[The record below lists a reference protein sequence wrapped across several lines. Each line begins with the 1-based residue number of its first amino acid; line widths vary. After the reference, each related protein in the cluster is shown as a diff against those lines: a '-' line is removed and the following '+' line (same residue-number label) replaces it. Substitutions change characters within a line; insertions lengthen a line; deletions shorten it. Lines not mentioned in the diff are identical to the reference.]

1 MQAKDIM
8 EPISITLNASS
19 TMRDALL
26 AYRSTR
32 LTGIPVVDDD
42 GKLIGLFTRHNLY
55 DCLLQGIGLDTAI
68 EKYYLREI
76 TFFQED
82 KDFNQPAELIKW
94 LRNSRIGQTP
104 VIDQDGRPSGTI
116 TQAYAVIHLLDR
128 IEFLYEELS
137 NVFQQAPCGLVST
150 DENGIVNLVS
160 VYLNRV
166 LPEVRV
172 GEQIQDL
179 LPYLPFDEII
189 NGVWTGPQKVKYA
202 KATLIVNGLPIIHNG
217 KTKGAILILQDAAEI
232 EAAKHYIKYE
242 DNTRGAA
249 LVNQLKRDDELF
261 KLNGTKYTME
271 CMIGNSAGI
280 QAIKKQALQAAASSS
295 TVLIYGESGTGKEL
309 LAQAIHNASGRFK
322 RPFVKVNCVAIPTEL
337 AEAELF
343 GYEGGAFTGAL
354 RHGKPGKFEL
364 ADGGTIFLD
373 EIGDMPL
380 PVQSKLLRA
389 IQEKEIERVGG
400 VRTKKVD
407 VRILAATNRNLY
419 QLQKEGRFREDL
431 YYRLKVLT
439 ITIPPLREHRED
451 MALLLDYFL
460 RKCQKES
467 GKGIKGVTEE
477 VNNFFHTYQ
486 WPGNIREMENLIE
499 RAVIYCHQDLIQM
512 DDLGIDSWGQNQHY
526 NYSQSAGL
534 ALAEAAKEAEK
545 ETISKALKITGGNK
559 SKAAKL
565 LGISR
570 TTLYEKLR
578 SAK

>member
-1 MQAKDIM
+1 MKAKDIM
-8 EPISITLNASS
+8 EPISIALNPNS

-32 LTGIPVVDDD
+32 LTGIPVINED
-42 GKLIGLFTRHNLY
+42 GILIGMFTRHNLY
-55 DCLLQGIGLDTAI
+55 DCLLQGTSLDTSI
-68 EKYYLREI
+68 EKYYLRDI
-76 TFFQED
+76 TFFRED
-82 KDFNQPAELIKW
+82 KAFNNLTELIRW

-104 VIDQDGRPSGTI
+104 VIDLDGRPSGTI
-116 TQAYAVIHLLDR
+116 TQAYAVMHLLDH

-137 NVFQQAPCGLVST
+137 NIFQQAPCGLVST

-166 LPEVRV
+166 LPDVRV

-189 NGVWTGPQKVKYA
+189 NGVWTGPHKVKYSA
-202 KATLIVNGLPIIHNG
+202 TTLIVNGLPVIHDG

-242 DNTRGAA
+242 ENTQRVS
-249 LVNQLKRDDELF
+249 LVNQLKRDNELF
-261 KLNGTKYTME
+261 KLNGTKYTIE
-271 CMIGNSAGI
+271 CMIGKSAGM
-280 QAIKKQALQAAASSS
+280 QEIKKQAMQAAANSS

-309 LAQAIHNASGRFK
+309 LAQAIHNASDRFK

-380 PVQSKLLRA
+380 PVQSKLLRV

-400 VRTKKVD
+400 VRTKKID
-407 VRILAATNRNLY
+407 VRILAATNKNLY

-439 ITIPPLREHRED
+439 ITIPPLREHTGD
-451 MALLLDYFL
+451 IPFLLDYFL
-460 RKCQKES
+460 NRCRKES
-467 GKGIKGVTEE
+467 GKRIKGVTEE
-477 VNNFFHTYQ
+477 VKKFFNTYQ
-486 WPGNIREMENLIE
+486 WPGNIRELENLIE
-499 RAVIYCHQDLIQM
+499 RAVIYCHRDLIQI
-512 DDLGIDSWGQNQHY
+512 DDLGIDSWGQGE
-526 NYSQSAGL
+526 NYTQGSGL
-534 ALAEAAKEAEK
+534 ALSEAAKEAEK

-570 TTLYEKLR
+570 ATLYEKLR
-578 SAK
+578 NIR

>member
-8 EPISITLNASS
+8 EPISIALNPGS

-32 LTGIPVVDDD
+32 LTGIPVINED
-42 GKLIGLFTRHNLY
+42 GILIGMFTRHNMY
-55 DCLLQGIGLDTAI
+55 DCLLQGVSLDTSI
-68 EKYYLREI
+68 EKYYLRDI
-76 TFFQED
+76 TFFRED
-82 KDFNQPAELIKW
+82 KAFDNLTELIRW

-104 VIDQDGRPSGTI
+104 VIDLEGRPSGTI
-116 TQAYAVIHLLDR
+116 TQAYAVMHLLDQ
-128 IEFLYEELS
+128 IEVLYEELS
-137 NVFQQAPCGLVST
+137 NIFQQAPCGIVST
-150 DENGIVNLVS
+150 DEYGIVNLVS
-160 VYLNRV
+160 VYLSRF
-166 LPEVRV
+166 LPGVRV
-172 GEQIQDL
+172 GEQIRDL

-189 NGVWTGPQKVKYA
+189 NGVWTGPHKVNYSST
-202 KATLIVNGLPIIHNG
+202 TLIVNGLPVIHDG

-232 EAAKHYIKYE
+232 EAAKHYTKYE
-242 DNTRGAA
+242 ENTQRVA
-249 LVNQLKRDDELF
+249 LVNQLKDDNELF
-261 KLNGTKYTME
+261 KLNGTKYTIE
-271 CMIGNSAGI
+271 CMIGESEKM
-280 QAIKKQALQAAASSS
+280 QEIKKQAMQAAANSS

-309 LAQAIHNASGRFK
+309 LAQAIHNASDRFK
-322 RPFVKVNCVAIPTEL
+322 RPFIKVNCVAIPTEL

-380 PVQSKLLRA
+380 PVQSKLLRV

-400 VRTKKVD
+400 IRTKKID
-407 VRILAATNRNLY
+407 VRILAATNKNLF

-439 ITIPPLREHRED
+439 ITIPPLREHTGD
-451 MALLLDYFL
+451 IPFLLEYFL
-460 RKCQKES
+460 NKCNKES
-467 GKGIKGVTEE
+467 GKRIKGVTDE
-477 VNNFFHTYQ
+477 VMNFFNTYH

-499 RAVIYCHQDLIQM
+499 RAVIYCHRDLIQI
-512 DDLGIDSWGQNQHY
+512 DDLGIDSWEQGTKYDQGT
-526 NYSQSAGL
+526 GL
-534 ALAEAAKEAEK
+534 ALSEAAKEAEK
-545 ETISKALKITGGNK
+545 ETILKALKITGGNK

-570 TTLYEKLR
+570 ATLYEKLR
-578 SAK
+578 NIK

>member
-8 EPISITLNASS
+8 EPISIALNPGS

-32 LTGIPVVDDD
+32 LTGIPVINDN
-42 GKLIGLFTRHNLY
+42 GILIGMFTRHNLY
-55 DCLLQGIGLDTAI
+55 DCLLQGVGLDTRI

-76 TFFQED
+76 TFFRED
-82 KDFNQPAELIKW
+82 KTFGNLTELIRW

-104 VIDQDGRPSGTI
+104 VIDLEGKPSGTI
-116 TQAYAVIHLLDR
+116 TQAYAVMHLLDQ
-128 IEFLYEELS
+128 IEVLYEELS
-137 NVFQQAPCGLVST
+137 NIFQQAPCGIVST
-150 DENGIVNLVS
+150 DEYGIVNLVS
-160 VYLNRV
+160 VYLNRF
-166 LPEVRV
+166 LPDVRV
-172 GEQIQDL
+172 GEQIRDL

-189 NGVWTGPQKVKYA
+189 NGVWTGPHKVNYLST
-202 KATLIVNGLPIIHNG
+202 TLIVNGLPVIHDG

-232 EAAKHYIKYE
+232 EAAKHYTKYE
-242 DNTRGAA
+242 ENTQGVA
-249 LVNQLKRDDELF
+249 LVNQLKDDNELF
-261 KLNGTKYTME
+261 KLNGTKYTIE
-271 CMIGNSAGI
+271 CMIGESAGM
-280 QAIKKQALQAAASSS
+280 QEIKKQAMQAAANSS

-309 LAQAIHNASGRFK
+309 LAQAIHNASDRFK
-322 RPFVKVNCVAIPTEL
+322 RPFIKVNCVAIPTEL

-380 PVQSKLLRA
+380 PVQSKLLRV

-400 VRTKKVD
+400 IRTKKID
-407 VRILAATNRNLY
+407 VRILAATNKNLF

-439 ITIPPLREHRED
+439 ITIPPLREHTGD
-451 MALLLDYFL
+451 IPFLLDYFL
-460 RKCQKES
+460 SRCNKAS
-467 GKGIKGVTEE
+467 GKRIRGVTDE
-477 VNNFFHTYQ
+477 VINFFNTYS

-499 RAVIYCHQDLIQM
+499 RAVIYCHRDLIEM
-512 DDLGIDSWGQNQHY
+512 DDLGIDSWAQGKKYDQGT
-526 NYSQSAGL
+526 GL

-545 ETISKALKITGGNK
+545 ETILKALKITGGNK
-559 SKAAKL
+559 SRAAKL

-570 TTLYEKLR
+570 ATLYEKL
-578 SAK
+578 KNIK